1 VCLTHPA
8 VNLVVALAAAGDDGT
23 AAASAGNEPATPGE
37 REVARVFE
45 VRIHGRGGLDESNAL
60 FEARRCLSCGNCF
73 ERDNCYGVCPD
84 TR

>member
-8 VNLVVALAAAGDDGT
+8 VNPVVALAAAGDDGT
-23 AAASAGNEPATPGE
+23 AAASARNEPATPGE

-45 VRIHGRGGLDESNAL
+45 VRIHGRGGQGAVTAAELLAAATFAEGSAPL
-60 FEARRCLSCGNCF
+60 
-73 ERDNCYGVCPD
+73 